1 MTHTVVI
8 FDLDGT
14 LLDSLT
20 DIANAAN
27 EVLAESGLP
36 VHAVDAYRFMVG
48 DGVAMLFE
56 RALPEVRRETALVE
70 RCVEAFRKTY
80 EHHWNQRSRPYEGI
94 PEMLDAL
101 VRSGRKL
108 AVLSNKPQEFTER
121 CVREYFSPWPIAPVY
136 GQRAGVP
143 RKPDPAA
150 ALQIAAQLGAAPAE
164 CLYLGD
170 SLVDMQTACRA
181 GMFAV
186 GALWGFRPR
195 SELEAHGAAAVVAHP
210 REVLELV

>member
-1 MTHTVVI
+1 MSYTVVI

-27 EVLAESGLP
+27 EVLAESGFP
-36 VHAVDAYRFMVG
+36 VHAVDAYRFLVG

-56 RALPEVRRETALVE
+56 RALPEMRRETALIE

-94 PEMLDAL
+94 AEMLDAL
-101 VRSGRKL
+101 VRSERKL

-121 CVREYFSPWPIAPVY
+121 CVREFFAKWPLAPVY

-150 ALQIAAQLGAAPAE
+150 ALQIATQLGAAPAE

>member
-1 MTHTVVI
+1 MNHEAVI

-27 EVLAESGLP
+27 EVLTELSLP
-36 VHAVDAYRFMVG
+36 VHPVDAYRFMVG
-48 DGVAMLFE
+48 DGVVVLFE
-56 RALPEVRRETALVE
+56 RAVPEAQREAALID
-70 RCVEAFRKTY
+70 RCVEGFRTTY
-80 EHHWNQRSRPYEGI
+80 ERHWNQCSRPYEGI
-94 PEMLDAL
+94 AELLDAL
-101 VRSGRKL
+101 VSRRRKL

-121 CVREYFSPWPIAPVY
+121 CVREYFSKWPIAPVL
-136 GQRAGVP
+136 GQRAEVP
-143 RKPDPAA
+143 RKPDPAG
-150 ALQIAAQLGAAPAE
+150 ALEIAAFFGVAPAD

-181 GMFAV
+181 GMLAV

-195 SELEAHGAAAVVAHP
+195 AELEAHGAEAVVAHP
-210 REVLELV
+210 RDVLELL

>member
-1 MTHTVVI
+1 MAHTVVI

-14 LLDSLT
+14 LLDSLS

-27 EVLAESGLP
+27 EVLAELSLP
-36 VHAVDAYRFMVG
+36 VHPVNDYRFMVG

-56 RALPEVRRETALVE
+56 RALPSDRREAALIE
-70 RCVEAFRKTY
+70 RCVEGFRRTY
-80 EHHWNQRSRPYEGI
+80 ERHWNQSSRPYDGI
-94 PEMLDAL
+94 VELLDTL
-101 VRSGRKL
+101 VSWQRKL
-108 AVLSNKPQEFTER
+108 AVLSNKPQKFTER
-121 CVREYFSPWPIAPVY
+121 CVREYFSEWPIAPVF

-143 RKPDPAA
+143 RKPDPAG
-150 ALQIAAQLGAAPAE
+150 ALEIAAHFQVAPAD

-210 REVLELV
+210 REVLDLL

>member
-1 MTHTVVI
+1 MTYAAVI

-27 EVLAESGLP
+27 EVLAELNLP
-36 VHAVDAYRFMVG
+36 VHEVDRYRYMVG
-48 DGVAMLFE
+48 DGVAVLFE
-56 RALPEVRRETALVE
+56 RAIGEDRVEPALIE
-70 RCVEAFRKTY
+70 RCVASFRETY
-80 EHHWNQRSRPYEGI
+80 ERHWNQQSRPYEGI
-94 PEMLDAL
+94 APMLDVL
-101 VRSGRKL
+101 LSRRLKL
-108 AVLSNKPQEFTER
+108 AVLSNKPQDFTER
-121 CVREYFSPWPIAPVY
+121 CVREYFSAWPIAPVF
-136 GQRAGVP
+136 GQRVGIP
-143 RKPDPAA
+143 RKPDPTA
-150 ALQIAAQLGAAPAE
+150 ALEIATQLHVAPAD

-195 SELEAHGAAAVVAHP
+195 AELEAHGAAAVVAHP
-210 REVLELV
+210 REVLDLV